1 MQLSGSPWSTPGIAG
16 VQSFSNEARLP
27 DASVSFFAFV
37 RSSGAALCC
46 AEPDIN
52 TIGVILG
59 L

>member
-16 VQSFSNEARLP
+16 VQSFSNEAQLP

-37 RSSGAALCC
+37 HSSGAALRS
-46 AEPDIN
+46 AEPNIN
-52 TIGVILG
+52 TIGVIPG